1 MYILCFGVNYFGT
14 TLLNGVLYKT
24 YDDDDDDNNNNTNDD
39 NNNNRRERRLTVSG
53 NWLVAIFSLENTF
66 LV

>member
-53 NWLVAIFSLENTF
+53 N
-66 LV
+66 